1 MSTELSCKTTAGG
14 EQGFKKVPFIP
25 KPKLFHN
32 GFVMT
37 ACFQTPHPEHTGC
50 VELI

>member
-25 KPKLFHN
+25 KLFHN
-32 GFVMT
+32 SFVMT
-37 ACFQTPHPEHTGC
+37 AHFQTPHPEHTGC